1 MRTLTRR
8 EALLTLAGGCST
20 MLLGNVAAE
29 TKRHR
34 LGIVIYAFGIHERAN
49 WSGRHPGLV
58 PALAL
63 LEECHLLGAGGI
75 QCPFGPKDAPHVDEL
90 RRRAEQYGMYVEAIV
105 NPPRDRTDVARF
117 ENDVRLAQATGASVA
132 RTVIMPGRRYE
143 QFKTLAEFHE
153 FEARGLQSLQLAEP
167 VLARHR
173 FRLAVENHK
182 DQRIA
187 EKLDTLRRVG
197 SEWIGLCVDV
207 ANNFA
212 LMEDPLE
219 TARAFAPFAFTV
231 HLKDLAAEA
240 YPDGWLLAD
249 MALGE
254 GFLDLKA
261 IVDVLRKAKPE
272 VKLNLETITRDALKL
287 PVRTEAFW
295 ATLPGDRRALLARMS
310 AVVNAKPRAQPL
322 SAVAKLP
329 RAQQLALERRN
340 VERSLAY
347 ARENLGF

>member
-1 MRTLTRR
+1 
-8 EALLTLAGGCST
+8 
-20 MLLGNVAAE
+20 
-29 TKRHR
+29 
-34 LGIVIYAFGIHERAN
+34 
-49 WSGRHPGLV
+49 
-58 PALAL
+58 
-63 LEECHLLGAGGI
+63 
-75 QCPFGPKDAPHVDEL
+75 
-90 RRRAEQYGMYVEAIV
+90 
-105 NPPRDRTDVARF
+105 
-117 ENDVRLAQATGASVA
+117 
-132 RTVIMPGRRYE
+132 
-143 QFKTLAEFHE
+143 
-153 FEARGLQSLQLAEP
+153 
-167 VLARHR
+167 
-173 FRLAVENHK
+173 
-182 DQRIA
+182 
-187 EKLDTLRRVG
+187 
-197 SEWIGLCVDV
+197 
-207 ANNFA
+207 
-212 LMEDPLE
+212 MEDPLE
-219 TARAFAPFAFTV
+219 TVRAFAPFAFTV
-231 HLKDLAAEA
+231 HLKDLAVEA